1 MRVLLAG
8 ATGYIG
14 QAVLRELVAQGHEVV
29 ALVRPGRKLSLAL
42 SDEKPNQTADELSDA
57 VTVVE
62 ADITADEDWEDCVA
76 SLPNTDVVVSCL
88 ASRSGAPADAR
99 LVEYE
104 ANRRLLAYA
113 ERTAVQHFVLLSAI
127 CVQMPRLAFQREKLK
142 FEALL
147 DKSSVPATIIR
158 ATAFFRSLVGQVE
171 RVRAGKPFLL
181 FSSGNTTACKP
192 ISDSD
197 LATFMVSKLASPPS
211 STAVLPI
218 GGPGPALTPQDQGRL
233 LCETLDQ
240 PFRTT
245 SLPPEM
251 FDWIRWLISPLGLVS
266 RRMRDRMEFLRIAKF
281 YATESMLCW
290 DATAERY
297 DAEAT
302 PEFGDDTLQAFYAGL
317 ASGELKMPERGEQS
331 LF

>member
-29 ALVRPGRKLSLAL
+29 ALVRHGRQLTTHAQDPVTRIEVSLT
-42 SDEKPNQTADELSDA
+42 DDADWDQQ
-57 VTVVE
+57 VPPVDGV
-62 ADITADEDWEDCVA
+62 I
-76 SLPNTDVVVSCL
+76 SCL
-88 ASRSGAPADAR
+88 ASRSGAPRDAR
-99 LVEYE
+99 QVEFE
-104 ANRRLLAYA
+104 ANRKLLEYA
-113 ERTAVQHFVLLSAI
+113 ERVAARHFVLLSAI

-147 DKSSVPATIIR
+147 AESSMPATIIR

-192 ISDSD
+192 ISDRD
-197 LATFMVSKLASPPS
+197 LARFMVSKLASPPL

-233 LCETLDQ
+233 LCETLGQ

-251 FDWIRWLISPLGLVS
+251 FDWIRWLISPLALVS
-266 RRMRDRMEFLRIAKF
+266 QRIRDRVEFLRIAKF

-317 ASGELKMPERGEQS
+317 ASGEIALPERGEHS

>member
-1 MRVLLAG
+1 
-8 ATGYIG
+8 
-14 QAVLRELVAQGHEVV
+14 
-29 ALVRPGRKLSLAL
+29 
-42 SDEKPNQTADELSDA
+42 
-57 VTVVE
+57 
-62 ADITADEDWEDCVA
+62 
-76 SLPNTDVVVSCL
+76 VVVSCL
-88 ASRSGAPADAR
+88 ASRSGAPADAK

-104 ANRRLLAYA
+104 ANRRLLTYA
-113 ERTAVQHFVLLSAI
+113 ERAAVQHFVLLSAI
-127 CVQMPRLAFQREKLK
+127 CVQIPRLAFQREKLK

-147 DKSSVPATIIR
+147 DESSVPATIIR

-192 ISDSD
+192 ISDRD
-197 LATFMVSKLASPPS
+197 LARFMVSKIALPPS
-211 STAVLPI
+211 ITAVLPI

-233 LCETLDQ
+233 LCETLGQ

-251 FDWIRWLISPLGLVS
+251 FDWIRWLISPLALVS
-266 RRMRDRMEFLRIAKF
+266 QRMRDRMEFLRIAKF

-290 DATAERY
+290 DAIAERY

-317 ASGELKMPERGEQS
+317 ASGELKMPERGEHS

>member
-29 ALVRPGRKLSLAL
+29 ALVRPGRQLTTNVQDRVTRIEVSLT
-42 SDEKPNQTADELSDA
+42 DDADWDQK
-57 VTVVE
+57 VPPVDGV
-62 ADITADEDWEDCVA
+62 I
-76 SLPNTDVVVSCL
+76 SCL
-88 ASRSGAPADAR
+88 ASRSGAPRDAR
-99 LVEYE
+99 QVEFE
-104 ANRRLLAYA
+104 ANRKLLEYA
-113 ERTAVQHFVLLSAI
+113 ERAAARHFVLLSAI

-147 DKSSVPATIIR
+147 AESSVPATIIR

-192 ISDSD
+192 ISDRD
-197 LATFMVSKLASPPS
+197 LARFMVSKLASPPS

-233 LCETLDQ
+233 LCETLGQ

-251 FDWIRWLISPLGLVS
+251 FDWIRWLISPLALVS
-266 RRMRDRMEFLRIAKF
+266 QSVRDRMEFLRIAKF

-290 DATAERY
+290 DADAERY

-317 ASGELKMPERGEQS
+317 ASGEIALPERGEHS

>member
-29 ALVRPGRKLSLAL
+29 ALVRPGRRLSLAL
-42 SDEKPNQTADELSDA
+42 SDEKPNRPPAELSDA
-57 VTVVE
+57 VPVVE
-62 ADITADEDWEDCVA
+62 ADITVDEDWAA
-76 SLPNTDVVVSCL
+76 SVPNTDVVVSCL

-104 ANRRLLAYA
+104 ANRHLLAYA
-113 ERTAVQHFVLLSAI
+113 ERAAVQHFVLLSAI

-147 DKSSVPATIIR
+147 DESSVPATIIR

-192 ISDSD
+192 ISDRD
-197 LATFMVSKLASPPS
+197 LARFMVSKLASPPS

-233 LCETLDQ
+233 LCETLGQ

-317 ASGELKMPERGEQS
+317 ASGELKMPDRGEHT

>member
-14 QAVLRELVAQGHEVV
+14 RAVLRELVAEGHEVL
-29 ALVRPGRKLSLAL
+29 ALVRPGRTLSVSTSDDAL
-42 SDEKPNQTADELSDA
+42 NEQSDA

-62 ADITADEDWEDCVA
+62 AALTSGEDWAA
-76 SLPNTDVVVSCL
+76 SLQETDVVVSCL
-88 ASRSGAPADAR
+88 ASRSGAPRDAR
-99 LVEYE
+99 LVDYE
-104 ANRRLLAYA
+104 ANRQLLVYA
-113 ERTAVQHFVLLSAI
+113 ERARVQHFVLLSAI
-127 CVQMPRLAFQREKLK
+127 CVQTPRLAFQREKLR

-147 DKSSVPATIIR
+147 EASPVPTTIVR
-158 ATAFFRSLVGQVE
+158 ATAFFRSLVGQFE

-181 FSSGNTTACKP
+181 FSSGNLTACKP
-192 ISDSD
+192 ISDRD
-197 LATFMVSKLASPPS
+197 LARFIVARAAKSPEGNLI
-211 STAVLPI
+211 LPI
-218 GGPGPALTPQDQGRL
+218 GGPGPALTPQDQGRM
-233 LCETLDQ
+233 LCETLGQ
-240 PFRTT
+240 PFRST

-266 RRMRDRMEFLRIAKF
+266 SAVRDRMEFLRIAKF

-290 DATAERY
+290 DAAANRY

-302 PEFGDDTLQAFYAGL
+302 PEFGSDTLQGFYKRL
-317 ASGELKMPERGEQS
+317 ASGKALPPERDEHS

>member
-14 QAVLRELVAQGHEVV
+14 QAVLRELMAQGHEVV
-29 ALVRPGRKLSLAL
+29 ALVRAGRPLTTDAQDLVTRIEVSLT
-42 SDEKPNQTADELSDA
+42 DGADWDQQ
-57 VTVVE
+57 VPPV
-62 ADITADEDWEDCVA
+62 
-76 SLPNTDVVVSCL
+76 DVVISCL
-88 ASRSGAPADAR
+88 ASRSGAPRDAR
-99 LVEYE
+99 QVEFE
-104 ANRRLLAYA
+104 ANRKLLEYA
-113 ERTAVQHFVLLSAI
+113 ERVSARHFVLLSAI

-147 DKSSVPATIIR
+147 GESSVPATIIR

-192 ISDSD
+192 ISDRD
-197 LATFMVSKLASPPS
+197 LARFMVSKLALPPS
-211 STAVLPI
+211 RTAVLPI

-233 LCETLDQ
+233 LCETLGQ

-251 FDWIRWLISPLGLVS
+251 FDWIRWLISPLALVS
-266 RRMRDRMEFLRIAKF
+266 QSMRDRMEFLRIAKF

-290 DATAERY
+290 DVDAGRY
-297 DAEAT
+297 DADGT
-302 PEFGDDTLQAFYAGL
+302 PEFGEDTLQAFYAGL
-317 ASGELKMPERGEQS
+317 ASGEIALPERGEHS

>member
-29 ALVRPGRKLSLAL
+29 ALVRPGRRLSFVL
-42 SDEKPNQTADELSDA
+42 SDQRSSETPDELSDA

-62 ADITADEDWEDCVA
+62 AEITSDEDWTA
-76 SLPNTDVVVSCL
+76 PLPNADVVVSCL

-113 ERTAVQHFVLLSAI
+113 ERAAVRHFLLLSAI
-127 CVQMPRLAFQREKLK
+127 CVQIPRLAFQREKLK

-147 DKSSVPATIIR
+147 AESAVPATIVR

-171 RVRAGKPFLL
+171 RVRAGKPYLL

-192 ISDSD
+192 ISDRD
-197 LATFMVSKLASPPS
+197 LAMFMVSKLASPPS

-233 LCETLDQ
+233 LCETLGQ

-266 RRMRDRMEFLRIAKF
+266 QRMRDRMEFLRIAKF
-281 YATESMLCW
+281 YATESMLYW

-302 PEFGDDTLQAFYAGL
+302 PEFGDDTLRVFYARL
-317 ASGELKMPERGEQS
+317 VSGELKMPERGEHS

>member
-14 QAVLRELVAQGHEVV
+14 QAVLRELVSAGHEVI
-29 ALVRPGRKLSLAL
+29 ALVRPGRAL
-42 SDEKPNQTADELSDA
+42 SVGTSDDA
-57 VTVVE
+57 WKDQSDTVTFVE
-62 ADITADEDWEDCVA
+62 AAITPDEDWTA
-76 SLPNTDVVVSCL
+76 PLPKTDVVISCL
-88 ASRSGAPADAR
+88 ASRSGAPSDAR

-104 ANRRLLAYA
+104 ANRQLLTYA
-113 ERTAVQHFVLLSAI
+113 ERVGVQHFVLLSAI
-127 CVQMPRLAFQREKLK
+127 CVQMPRLAFQREKLR

-147 DKSSVPATIIR
+147 EASPVPATIVR
-158 ATAFFRSLVGQVE
+158 ATAFFRSLVGQFE

-181 FSSGNTTACKP
+181 FSSGNLTAYKP
-192 ISDSD
+192 ISDRD
-197 LATFMVSKLASPPS
+197 LARFIVARAAESPGG
-211 STAVLPI
+211 TLILPI

-233 LCETLDQ
+233 LCETLGQ
-240 PFRTT
+240 PFRST

-266 RRMRDRMEFLRIAKF
+266 RRIRDRMEFLRIAKF

-290 DATAERY
+290 DAEAKRY

-302 PEFGDDTLQAFYAGL
+302 PEFGNDTLQDFYAKL
-317 ASGELKMPERGEQS
+317 ASGEARPPERGEHS
-331 LF
+331 LFK

>member
-29 ALVRPGRKLSLAL
+29 ALVRPGRRLSLAL
-42 SDEKPNQTADELSDA
+42 SDEKPNQTFGELSDA

-62 ADITADEDWEDCVA
+62 ADITADEDWVA

-113 ERTAVQHFVLLSAI
+113 ERAVVQHFVLLSAI

-147 DKSSVPATIIR
+147 DESSVPATIIR

-192 ISDSD
+192 ISDRD
-197 LATFMVSKLASPPS
+197 LARFIVSKLTSPPS
-211 STAVLPI
+211 GTAVLPI

-233 LCETLDQ
+233 LCETLGQ

-317 ASGELKMPERGEQS
+317 ASGELKMPERGEHS

>member
-29 ALVRPGRKLSLAL
+29 ALVRPGRQL
-42 SDEKPNQTADELSDA
+42 T
-57 VTVVE
+57 
-62 ADITADEDWEDCVA
+62 
-76 SLPNTDVVVSCL
+76 TDVQDRVTRIEVSLTDDADWDQQVPPVDGVISCL
-88 ASRSGAPADAR
+88 ASRSGAPRDAR
-99 LVEYE
+99 QVEFE
-104 ANRRLLAYA
+104 ANRKLLEYA
-113 ERTAVQHFVLLSAI
+113 ERAAARHFVLLSAI

-147 DKSSVPATIIR
+147 AESSVPATIIR

-192 ISDSD
+192 ISDRD
-197 LATFMVSKLASPPS
+197 LARFMVSKLASPPL

-233 LCETLDQ
+233 LCETLGQ

-251 FDWIRWLISPLGLVS
+251 FDWIRWLISPLALVS
-266 RRMRDRMEFLRIAKF
+266 QSVRDRMEFLRIAKF

-290 DATAERY
+290 DADAERY

-317 ASGELKMPERGEQS
+317 ASGEIALPERGEHS

>member
-14 QAVLRELVAQGHEVV
+14 QAVLRELVSAGHEVI
-29 ALVRPGRKLSLAL
+29 ALVRPGRAL
-42 SDEKPNQTADELSDA
+42 SVGTSDDA
-57 VTVVE
+57 WKDQSDTVTFVE
-62 ADITADEDWEDCVA
+62 AAITPDEDWTA
-76 SLPNTDVVVSCL
+76 PLPKTDVVISCL
-88 ASRSGAPADAR
+88 ASRSGAPSDAR

-104 ANRRLLAYA
+104 SNRQLLTYA
-113 ERTAVQHFVLLSAI
+113 ERVGVQHFVLLSAI
-127 CVQMPRLAFQREKLK
+127 CVQMPRLAFQREKLR

-147 DKSSVPATIIR
+147 EASPVPATIVR
-158 ATAFFRSLVGQVE
+158 ATAFFRSLVGQFE

-181 FSSGNTTACKP
+181 FSSGNLTACKP
-192 ISDSD
+192 ISDRD
-197 LATFMVSKLASPPS
+197 LARFIVARAAESPGG
-211 STAVLPI
+211 TLILPI

-233 LCETLDQ
+233 LCETLGQ
-240 PFRTT
+240 PFRST

-266 RRMRDRMEFLRIAKF
+266 RRIRDRMEFLRIAKF

-290 DATAERY
+290 DAEAKRY

-302 PEFGDDTLQAFYAGL
+302 PEFGSDTLQDFYAKL
-317 ASGELKMPERGEQS
+317 ASGEARPPERGEHS
-331 LF
+331 LFK

>member
-29 ALVRPGRKLSLAL
+29 ALVRPGRQLTTDAQDPVTRIEVSLT
-42 SDEKPNQTADELSDA
+42 DDADWDQQ
-57 VTVVE
+57 VPPVDGV
-62 ADITADEDWEDCVA
+62 I
-76 SLPNTDVVVSCL
+76 SCL
-88 ASRSGAPADAR
+88 ASRSGAPRDAR
-99 LVEYE
+99 QVEFE
-104 ANRRLLAYA
+104 ANRKLLEYA
-113 ERTAVQHFVLLSAI
+113 ERVTARHFVLLSAI

-147 DKSSVPATIIR
+147 AESAVPATIIR

-192 ISDSD
+192 ISDRD
-197 LATFMVSKLASPPS
+197 LARFMVSKLASPPS
-211 STAVLPI
+211 GTAVLPI

-233 LCETLDQ
+233 LCETLGQ

-251 FDWIRWLISPLGLVS
+251 FDWIRWLISPLALVS
-266 RRMRDRMEFLRIAKF
+266 QSVRDRMEFLRIAKF

-290 DATAERY
+290 DADAERY

-317 ASGELKMPERGEQS
+317 ASGEIALPERGEHS

>member
-29 ALVRPGRKLSLAL
+29 ALVRPGRQL
-42 SDEKPNQTADELSDA
+42 T
-57 VTVVE
+57 
-62 ADITADEDWEDCVA
+62 
-76 SLPNTDVVVSCL
+76 TDVQDRVTRIEVSLTDDADWDQQVPPVDGVISCL
-88 ASRSGAPADAR
+88 ASRSGAPRDAQQ
-99 LVEYE
+99 VEFE
-104 ANRRLLAYA
+104 ANRKLLEYA
-113 ERTAVQHFVLLSAI
+113 ERAAARHFVLLSAI

-147 DKSSVPATIIR
+147 AESSVPATIIR

-192 ISDSD
+192 ISDRD
-197 LATFMVSKLASPPS
+197 LARFMVSKLASPPS

-233 LCETLDQ
+233 LCETLGQ

-251 FDWIRWLISPLGLVS
+251 FDWIRWLISPLALVS
-266 RRMRDRMEFLRIAKF
+266 QSMRDRVEFLRIAKF

-290 DATAERY
+290 DADAERY

-317 ASGELKMPERGEQS
+317 ASGEIALPERGEHS

>member
-1 MRVLLAG
+1 MMRVLLAG

-29 ALVRPGRKLSLAL
+29 ALVRPGRQL
-42 SDEKPNQTADELSDA
+42 TSDA
-57 VTVVE
+57 QDPVTRIEVSLTDD
-62 ADITADEDWEDCVA
+62 ADWDQQVPPVDGVI
-76 SLPNTDVVVSCL
+76 SCL
-88 ASRSGAPADAR
+88 ASRSGAPCDAR
-99 LVEYE
+99 QVEFE
-104 ANRRLLAYA
+104 ANRKLLEYA
-113 ERTAVQHFVLLSAI
+113 ERAAARHFVLLSAI

-147 DKSSVPATIIR
+147 DESSVPATIIR

-192 ISDSD
+192 ISDRD
-197 LATFMVSKLASPPS
+197 LARFIVSKLASPPS
-211 STAVLPI
+211 VTAVLPI

-233 LCETLDQ
+233 LCETLGQ
-240 PFRTT
+240 PFRTI

-251 FDWIRWLISPLGLVS
+251 FDWIRWLISPLALVS
-266 RRMRDRMEFLRIAKF
+266 QRMRDRVEFLRIAKF
-281 YATESMLCW
+281 YATESMLSW

-297 DAEAT
+297 DADAT

-317 ASGELKMPERGEQS
+317 ASGDIALPERGEHS

>member
-29 ALVRPGRKLSLAL
+29 ALVRPGRQL
-42 SDEKPNQTADELSDA
+42 T
-57 VTVVE
+57 
-62 ADITADEDWEDCVA
+62 
-76 SLPNTDVVVSCL
+76 TDVQDRVTRIEVSLTDDADWDQQVPPVAGVISCL
-88 ASRSGAPADAR
+88 ASRSGAPRDAR
-99 LVEYE
+99 QVEFE
-104 ANRRLLAYA
+104 ANRKLLEYA
-113 ERTAVQHFVLLSAI
+113 ERAAARHFVLLSAI

-147 DKSSVPATIIR
+147 AESSVPATIIR

-192 ISDSD
+192 ISDRD
-197 LATFMVSKLASPPS
+197 LARFMVSKLASPPL

-233 LCETLDQ
+233 LCETLGQ
-240 PFRTT
+240 PFRST

-251 FDWIRWLISPLGLVS
+251 FDWIRWLISPLALVS
-266 RRMRDRMEFLRIAKF
+266 QSMRDRMEFLRIAKF

-290 DATAERY
+290 DAAAERY

-302 PEFGDDTLQAFYAGL
+302 PEFGDDTLQGFYAGL
-317 ASGELKMPERGEQS
+317 ASGEIALPERGEHS

>member
-14 QAVLRELVAQGHEVV
+14 RAVLRELVAEGHEVL
-29 ALVRPGRKLSLAL
+29 ALVRPGRTLSFSTSDDAL
-42 SDEKPNQTADELSDA
+42 NEQSDA

-62 ADITADEDWEDCVA
+62 AALTSGEDWAA
-76 SLPNTDVVVSCL
+76 SLQETDVVVSCL
-88 ASRSGAPADAR
+88 ASRSGAPRDAR
-99 LVEYE
+99 LVDYE
-104 ANRRLLAYA
+104 ANRQLLVYA
-113 ERTAVQHFVLLSAI
+113 ERARVQHFVLLSAI
-127 CVQMPRLAFQREKLK
+127 CVQTPRLAFQREKLR

-147 DKSSVPATIIR
+147 EASPVPTTIVR
-158 ATAFFRSLVGQVE
+158 ATAFFRSLVGQFE

-181 FSSGNTTACKP
+181 FSSGNLTACKP
-192 ISDSD
+192 ISDRD
-197 LATFMVSKLASPPS
+197 LARFIVARAAKSPEGNLI
-211 STAVLPI
+211 LPI
-218 GGPGPALTPQDQGRL
+218 GGPGPALTPQDQGRM
-233 LCETLDQ
+233 LCETLGQ
-240 PFRTT
+240 PFRST

-266 RRMRDRMEFLRIAKF
+266 SAIRDRMEFLRIAKF

-290 DATAERY
+290 DAAANRY

-302 PEFGDDTLQAFYAGL
+302 PEFGSDTLQEFYKRL
-317 ASGELKMPERGEQS
+317 ASGEVLPPERGEHS

>member
-29 ALVRPGRKLSLAL
+29 ALVRPGRQL
-42 SDEKPNQTADELSDA
+42 T
-57 VTVVE
+57 
-62 ADITADEDWEDCVA
+62 
-76 SLPNTDVVVSCL
+76 TDVQDRVTRIEVSLTDDADWDQQVPPVDGVISCL
-88 ASRSGAPADAR
+88 ASRSGAPRDAR
-99 LVEYE
+99 QVEFE
-104 ANRRLLAYA
+104 ANRKLLEYA
-113 ERTAVQHFVLLSAI
+113 ERAAARHFVLLSAI

-147 DKSSVPATIIR
+147 AESSVPATIIR

-192 ISDSD
+192 ISDRD
-197 LATFMVSKLASPPS
+197 LARFMVSKLASPPS

-233 LCETLDQ
+233 LCETLGQ

-251 FDWIRWLISPLGLVS
+251 FDWIRWLISPLALVS
-266 RRMRDRMEFLRIAKF
+266 QSVRDRMEFLRIAKF

-317 ASGELKMPERGEQS
+317 ASGEIALPERGEHS

>member
-14 QAVLRELVAQGHEVV
+14 QAVLRELMAQGHEVV
-29 ALVRPGRKLSLAL
+29 ALVRPGRRLSLAL
-42 SDEKPNQTADELSDA
+42 SDHKPNATPDELSDA

-62 ADITADEDWEDCVA
+62 AEITSDEDWT
-76 SLPNTDVVVSCL
+76 SPLPNTDVVVSCL

-113 ERTAVQHFVLLSAI
+113 ERAAVQHFVLLSAI

-147 DKSSVPATIIR
+147 DESSVPATIIR

-192 ISDSD
+192 ISDRD
-197 LATFMVSKLASPPS
+197 LARFIVSKLESPPS
-211 STAVLPI
+211 ATAVLPI

-233 LCETLDQ
+233 LCETLGQ

-251 FDWIRWLISPLGLVS
+251 FDWIRWLISPLALVS
-266 RRMRDRMEFLRIAKF
+266 QRMRDRMEFLRIAKF

-317 ASGELKMPERGEQS
+317 ASGEFDMPERGEHS

>member
-14 QAVLRELVAQGHEVV
+14 QAVLRELMAQGHEVV
-29 ALVRPGRKLSLAL
+29 ALVRPGRQLAVDAQDPVTRIEVSLT
-42 SDEKPNQTADELSDA
+42 DDADWDQQVPPVDA
-57 VTVVE
+57 V
-62 ADITADEDWEDCVA
+62 I
-76 SLPNTDVVVSCL
+76 SCL
-88 ASRSGAPADAR
+88 ASRSGAPRDAR
-99 LVEYE
+99 QVEFE
-104 ANRRLLAYA
+104 SNRKLLEHA
-113 ERTAVQHFVLLSAI
+113 ERLSACHFVLLSAI
-127 CVQMPRLAFQREKLK
+127 CVQIPRLAFQREKLK

-147 DKSSVPATIIR
+147 AESSVPATIIR

-181 FSSGNTTACKP
+181 FSSGNLTACKP
-192 ISDSD
+192 ISDRD
-197 LATFMVSKLASPPS
+197 LATFMVSKLALPPMN
-211 STAVLPI
+211 TAVLPI

-233 LCETLDQ
+233 LCETLGQ

-251 FDWIRWLISPLGLVS
+251 FDWIRWLISPLALVS
-266 RRMRDRMEFLRIAKF
+266 QRMRDRMEFLRIAKF

-290 DATAERY
+290 DAVTERY

-302 PEFGDDTLQAFYAGL
+302 PEFGGDTLQAFYAGL
-317 ASGELKMPERGEQS
+317 ASGERAMPERGEHS

>member
-29 ALVRPGRKLSLAL
+29 ALVRPGRRLSFAL
-42 SDEKPNQTADELSDA
+42 SDQEPNDAPDKLSAA

-62 ADITADEDWEDCVA
+62 AEITADEDLTVP
-76 SLPNTDVVVSCL
+76 LLNTDVVVSCL

-113 ERTAVQHFVLLSAI
+113 ERATVQHFLLLSAI

-147 DKSSVPATIIR
+147 AESSVPATIIR

-192 ISDSD
+192 ISDRD
-197 LATFMVSKLASPPS
+197 LARFMVSKLTSPPPA
-211 STAVLPI
+211 TAVLPI

-233 LCETLDQ
+233 LCEILGQ

-251 FDWIRWLISPLGLVS
+251 FDWIRWLLSPLGLVS
-266 RRMRDRMEFLRIAKF
+266 QRMRDRMEFLRIAKF

-317 ASGELKMPERGEQS
+317 ASGELKMPERGEHS